1 MCGGDHAFLEDSQEP
16 GSVSILVKTIDV
28 LHVDFPVRLYGCE
41 LWALIAERAAWIT
54 AFVFACALSWCSVGT
69 SLYHSIRATVRGVG
83 AHGLMGLTWRK

>member
-41 LWALIAERAAWIT
+41 LWALIAERAAWIA
-54 AFVFACALSWCSVGT
+54 AF
-69 SLYHSIRATVRGVG
+69 LYHSIRATVRGVG